1 LATPELNRAIL
12 PYQSSP
18 VDRLGRGHREEGEGV
33 EPHDREGPSRVFKAR
48 CRSGGAPSIEER
60 GGPDPHRCHGHP
72 LSGRCPPPGGFSF
85 HVDSPARYEE
95 AGHGRGRRNRISRCC
110 PPPSFRPGPA
120 AWLVHPPR
128 KAGYSKATV
137 SPAHPPATEPSA
149 PVWFTF
155 HECARRDSNSHD
167 RSHTGLGRAWL
178 PITPPAHRATDRI
191 RTGPVTMAKSRAY
204 R

>member
-1 LATPELNRAIL
+1 LATSELNRAIL

-48 CRSGGAPSIEER
+48 CRAGGAPSIEER

-95 AGHGRGRRNRISRCC
+95 AGHGRGRRNRISRCY

-137 SPAHPPATEPSA
+137 SPAHPLATEPGTLAGSPSMLPPGGDMRTARYAQTGSA
-149 PVWFTF
+149 VIPPPKGVPHPRF
-155 HECARRDSNSHD
+155 E
-167 RSHTGLGRAWL
+167 LG
-178 PITPPAHRATDRI
+178 T
-191 RTGPVTMAKSRAY
+191 SSS
-204 R
+204 